1 MMKEKESRG
10 PYEGYSMSQSE
21 VAQALFLKQQTIC
34 SIEKRASAKFREIFE
49 QRGIDILDLLED

>member
-1 MMKEKESRG
+1 MIPTRG
-10 PYEGYSMSQSE
+10 AQEGYDMSQSE
-21 VAQALFLKQQTIC
+21 IAESLFLKQQTIC

>member
-1 MMKEKESRG
+1 MTPTRG
-10 PYEGYSMSQSE
+10 AQEGYEMSQSQ
-21 VAQALFLKQQTIC
+21 VAEAMFLKQQTIC